1 VIKFIKR
8 NHWERIGTTSDYA
21 MGLTE
26 KEITV
31 LQLRSNGLTQ
41 VEVAKR
47 LKISQA
53 AVSDFEKNAYR
64 KLAEAQEMV
73 EFAKSANIKLPA
85 SPYKGVRR

>member
-1 VIKFIKR
+1 
-8 NHWERIGTTSDYA
+8 

-26 KEITV
+26 KEINV
-31 LQLRSNGLTQ
+31 LQLRNQGLTQ

-64 KLAEAQEMV
+64 KLVDAQQML
-73 EFAKSANIKLPA
+73 EFAKDAKIKLPS
-85 SPYKGVRR
+85 SPYGVRK

>member
-1 VIKFIKR
+1 
-8 NHWERIGTTSDYA
+8 

-26 KEITV
+26 KEISV
-31 LQLRSNGLTQ
+31 LQLRNQGLTQ

-64 KLAEAQEMV
+64 KLGEAQEML
-73 EFAKSANIKLPA
+73 EFARSAKLKLPS
-85 SPYKGVRR
+85 SPYKGVRA